1 MVPLEERIGY
11 LARVSENAKLSAFN
25 DFLSGKVYITAS
37 GQNSN
42 ESEGI
47 FYGLI
52 DAILSNNKLN
62 FESYYNKKN
71 KSKPSKGSP
80 APFVNDDFLIFSL
93 ISGIV
98 KFNLDKTWIKDI
110 VSIRNRNS
118 ITITFENILNENYYS
133 TSNLPEIVFMFLSIN
148 GQSLMT
154 NDFVGFTYTRITG
167 NVKLFENRSDFQ
179 ILCSLK
185 AYDTIFLLK
194 DVPDKKE
201 VDLLK
206 KFNAN
211 FINRIKYISW
221 IVQAML
227 FGLLVYAILKLPNYS
242 PESIKFIDKYN
253 YAFTIFGALGLSF
266 LGNVIPVIRNT
277 SQKIIMQL
285 FGYPKEMLN
294 DLKISNNS

>member
-25 DFLSGKVYITAS
+25 DFLSGKVYLIAS
-37 GQNSN
+37 SQNSN
-42 ESEGI
+42 ESEEI
-47 FYGLI
+47 FYGLL

-62 FESYYNKKN
+62 FENYYNKKN

-93 ISGIV
+93 IAGIV
-98 KFNLDKTWIKDI
+98 KFNLDKNWIRDI

-148 GQSLMT
+148 GQSLIT
-154 NDFVGFTYTRITG
+154 NDFVGFTYKRITG
-167 NVKLFENRSDFQ
+167 NVKLFEDRSDFL
-179 ILCSLK
+179 ILCSIK
-185 AYDTIFLLK
+185 AYDIIFLLK
-194 DVPDKKE
+194 EIPNKKD

-206 KFNAN
+206 KFNTN
-211 FINRIKYISW
+211 FIKRIKYISW

-227 FGLLVYAILKLPNYS
+227 FGLLIYAILKLPNYS
-242 PESIKFIDKYN
+242 PEAIKFIEKYN
-253 YAFTIFGALGLSF
+253 YAFTVFGALGLSF
-266 LGNVIPVIRNT
+266 LGNLIPAIRNT

-285 FGYPKEMLN
+285 FGYPKELLS
-294 DLKISNNS
+294 DLKIDTNQ